1 MFCLLAVFI
10 HLFITL
16 IIDKMFKFKLDK
28 LLLASNVC
36 IGEPT
41 TAIAMSIAKGWN
53 SLIIPTMIAGVCG
66 YVLGNYAGII
76 VGNIL
81 QVIL

>member
-53 SLIIPTMIAGVCG
+53 SLIVPTMIAGVWG

-76 VGNIL
+76 VENIL

>member
-53 SLIIPTMIAGVCG
+53 SLIVPTMIAGVWG
-66 YVLGNYAGII
+66 HVLGNYAGII
-76 VGNIL
+76 VENIL

>member
-16 IIDKMFKFKLDK
+16 IIGKMFKFKLDK

-53 SLIIPTMIAGVCG
+53 S
-66 YVLGNYAGII
+66 
-76 VGNIL
+76 
-81 QVIL
+81 